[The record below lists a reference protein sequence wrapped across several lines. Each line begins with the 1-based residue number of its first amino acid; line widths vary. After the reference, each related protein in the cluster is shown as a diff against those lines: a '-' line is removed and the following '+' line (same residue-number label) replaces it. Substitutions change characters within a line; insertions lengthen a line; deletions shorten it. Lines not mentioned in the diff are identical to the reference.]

1 MLLTHNAFEKRKKLV
16 KDLSSGKLLRFPG
29 SFSPFV
35 AKLIEKENFEGV
47 YISGAALSADLGL
60 PDIGLTSQT
69 EVVSRARQIVSATKL
84 PTIVDADTGFGEPI
98 NAARTI
104 TLLEDAGLS
113 GCHIEDQL
121 NPKRCGHLENKELVS
136 TKEMLQRIRAASEAK
151 SDKNFLLIARTDA
164 RALEGLNGAIK
175 RAKAYEQAGANI
187 IFPEALNNINEFEAF
202 RAAIKIPLLINMTEF
217 GKSPILES
225 SIIENLGYN
234 IVIYPVSTFRLGM
247 HAIETG
253 LKTLKNDGDQKSLV
267 NNMMTRSKLYE
278 VLEYD
283 KYSKFDKNISKI

>member
-35 AKLIEKENFEGV
+35 ANLIEKENFEGV